1 MLISKA
7 EKYLIMVNQIEV
19 TEFTWKGSRNFAQCC
34 IFRAAEHYEKLVTSQ
49 SEIQK
54 DDVEQN

>member
-49 SEIQK
+49 SEIEK